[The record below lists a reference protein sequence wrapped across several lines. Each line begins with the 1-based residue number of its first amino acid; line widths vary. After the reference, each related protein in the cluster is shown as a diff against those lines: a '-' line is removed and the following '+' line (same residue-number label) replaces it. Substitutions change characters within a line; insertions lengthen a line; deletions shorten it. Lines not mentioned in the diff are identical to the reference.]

1 MVMLIMLILIF
12 SLSSQSEFDRLEEKV
27 VQVIDKRNAKL
38 RQLSEQLRSLQN
50 TSADLQEQID
60 EKRSQALDKDDE

>member
-1 MVMLIMLILIF
+1 MTF

-27 VQVIDKRNAKL
+27 MQVIDKRNAKL